1 MAPDPITEGAPA
13 IGDTVD
19 RLVLGSKNYGINL
32 NFLRKTDKKEKLNI
46 PYCYQ
51 VVKKSGVD
59 RRLING
65 ICIVSADRFLCGLIA
80 W

>member
-1 MAPDPITEGAPA
+1 MKGAPA

-19 RLVLGSKNYGINL
+19 SLVLGSKNYGINL
-32 NFLRKTDKKEKLNI
+32 NFLRNIDKKEKLNI

-59 RRLING
+59 RLING
-65 ICIVSADRFLCGLIA
+65 IRIVSADRFLCGLI
-80 W
+80 